1 MMMQPYMTII
11 GILVCRNYSVFDEPH
26 FLKKLRGNL
35 RLFLLGELIFIVLH
49 QMYQGKTEESEYFA

>member
-11 GILVCRNYSVFDEPH
+11 RILVCRNYSVFDEPH

-35 RLFLLGELIFIVLH
+35 RLFLLSELIFIVLH